1 MGTWN
6 HVKNELVPKY
16 WKRNQVGMGTLH
28 TWTHRYTYPS
38 QSPASSTDKMGT
50 QMQKSYVPNK
60 GEEKSTISMTEV
72 LRQKRIPAT
81 TNVEL
86 SNRREHYYPERTEC
100 TIVQGRLCKVF
111 LPNLVRDSSTVLKAC
126 VPFLTNTNNDGK

>member
-16 WKRNQVGMGTLH
+16 WKRHQVGVGTLH
-28 TWTHRYTYPS
+28 TQIHRYSYPS

-50 QMQKSYVPNK
+50 QMQKSYVPNE

-86 SNRREHYYPERTEC
+86 SNHKEHYYPGSTEC
-100 TIVQGRLCKVF
+100 RIVQGRLIAKFVS
-111 LPNLVRDSSTVLKAC
+111 LI
-126 VPFLTNTNNDGK
+126 